1 MRIGI
6 TASGGG
12 HTGYAVAL
20 AQRIYGKAEMI
31 FYIPTGDEWSRSKVH
46 RYGEVI
52 EITKARGPNEGF
64 QKLLTGIPKAFF
76 ESIGKIKNIDVFIS
90 TGSNHSVPPALVAK
104 LKRTPVINIE
114 SSVRFTRPSSSAKYL
129 SYVSDLTVLQWEEQK
144 KILPKGRVFGPLY
157 EKPEYEVRDEG
168 YILVT
173 AGTYGFKELFD
184 AIVKTGLENIVLQT
198 GRVDPRPY
206 RETMK
211 NWIVF
216 DFDPEINKWIARASL
231 VITHLGKT
239 VIDSALT
246 YKKPTIIIPNPNW
259 RLTAGY
265 EDARILAEKLGV
277 CYQES
282 LDPEKLLDA
291 IERCKRMRPR
301 EYRDGAEELAKEIFE
316 RFS

>member
-20 AQRIYGKAEMI
+20 AQRIYGKAEI
-31 FYIPTGDEWSRSKVH
+31 VFYIPTGDEWSRSKVY
-46 RYGEVI
+46 RYGDVI
-52 EITKARGPNEGF
+52 EIRKARGPNEGF

-76 ESIGKIKNIDVFIS
+76 ESIDKVKNIDVFVS

-104 LKRTPVINIE
+104 FKRVPVINIE

-129 SYVSDLTVLQWEEQK
+129 SYISDLTVLQWEEQK
-144 KILPKGRVFGPLY
+144 KILPRGRFFGPLY
-157 EKPEYEVRDEG
+157 ERPEYEIRDEG

-184 AIVKTGLENIVLQT
+184 AIVKTGLDNIVLQT

-206 RETMK
+206 KETKK
-211 NWIVF
+211 NWVIF
-216 DFDPEINKWIARASL
+216 DFDPEINRWIARASL

-239 VIDSALT
+239 VIDAALT
-246 YKKPTIIIPNPNW
+246 YKKPTVVIPNPNW

-265 EDARILAEKLGV
+265 EDAKILAEKLGV

-282 LDPEKLLDA
+282 LDPWKLLEI
-291 IERCKRMRPR
+291 IEKCRGVKPR
-301 EYRDGAEELAKEIFE
+301 EYRDGAEELAREILK

>member
-31 FYIPTGDEWSRSKVH
+31 FYIPTGDEWSRIKVQ

-52 EITKARGPNEGF
+52 EIRKARGPNEGF

>member
-31 FYIPTGDEWSRSKVH
+31 FYIPTGDEWSRIKVQ

-52 EITKARGPNEGF
+52 EIRKARGPNEGF

-301 EYRDGAEELAKEIFE
+301 EYRDGAEELAKEILE